1 MAIRNP
7 FDQIILDDPAYAEE
21 TKIDPQAGKKL
32 TRDIYGLIL
41 GEEDPYANKKLERE
55 LSVALAQKEAGLPVD
70 PNKSFVTSAERQ
82 DPILGPALKKFG
94 YESMGLGEVGERS
107 LEFLYRDQL
116 KAREKQ
122 LRGEELSFGEK
133 IAANPFMAALDA
145 ADLTGLIGLATKGG
159 IKLSAKGLQTLTN
172 LKNQGASKEVINQ
185 VMTKQFPDD
194 AQKIGLVYY
203 QSNRPPGMETSQL
216 LNKADDGGSSMPKG
230 LQIGHDINSAR
241 RLESKNKLLKVINDA
256 KQSGKKYKQKL
267 DIYKEADISK
277 FVGKS
282 LGDEFAEI
290 RQDTDFLINKP
301 DKPNKDVVLE
311 FLKQDPNKKY
321 TIKEIAESTGL
332 SYQQVNKVKETN
344 RTQIGN
350 RFVSPKDEGIQRRND
365 MREYLDNIPEGSYVP
380 SDFLAKEFNTTANE
394 VGVFL
399 QSDPKYRNK
408 VRLANTYDFG
418 FNRGFETVPQFLK
431 QYIET
436 AMNDGRF
443 HYRDELTNVDFN
455 GNKIDPI
462 ALTSFFG
469 KNPDYKKYF
478 APTEFQQK
486 GKGRDIT
493 RILNENKE
501 ELGYT
506 AVGSGPRRAEYNF
519 LYDYLRSADP
529 NLFPDFKG
537 SKAEFY
543 QTLLNDLKDK
553 NWKELYRQDID
564 TIRELDTLREQG
576 TEKIKD
582 LFESYKQE
590 YPQQFKNLNKGD
602 FVLHLAHN
610 FPLQLMRGD
619 FGFAGSLKGS
629 TRLSLART
637 NMEHHRK
644 IEDEV
649 AEIVNEVNKKY
660 VDKGFGPQQKQQIP
674 PEINKKLAELDKKA
688 NKLGTVV
695 YFKFGNQ
702 QYKVGNE
709 TPPSVD
715 DLVNAAEKYF
725 QYVAKQSPGYTP
737 KKTDLNFGDVEIPV
751 NVQKNKNSDVDIL
764 TKAKGG
770 QIKPVKMAIGGD
782 PLENIN
788 QQQFASDPATDD
800 NFFQQ
805 AVQDENLLAFNP
817 ANLFKIF
824 KKSSAVAT
832 PNKVVGGATDAP
844 TNMLPATAKVDI
856 DDFPFKSHFIDTL
869 SEQNI
874 PNIDS
879 PQGWRNL
886 FEGTKG
892 FAKSELEGAGIMGYL
907 EDAEKFMPG
916 MKITKQNLLDVYEKS
931 PIANLEIKVKTE
943 VPMPGDYKKYV
954 GSAKHKN
961 MGNAPIDEGGTDY
974 RNIVINV
981 KEIPG
986 QDKAF
991 FNQGHFDKDPNVLA
1005 FTRVANY
1012 KNATG
1017 DNVAVIQEL
1026 QTDLITNL
1034 RKEQERVKA
1043 TASAVRNKKERLQ
1056 ENLINYP
1063 NDEYSKGELDRLNA
1077 QYPEKKLKFLETTD
1091 LTRPADPVFLE
1102 QLAPELTTQL
1112 NAIQDQINN
1121 ILAQNRGRIVNP
1133 NYLEQIKQ
1141 LQDQGLVVFNRLFDL
1156 NRQKNFD
1163 DMLQG
1168 AKVTDAYQSS
1178 QILDIGAGTN
1188 VPTGRDVQSFGQ
1200 IPFGKGPDWIDL
1212 MLKATIQDAQSRGI
1226 NKVAIMPADI
1236 VNQRWRKDIDGAE
1249 AEKFKTIY
1257 DKISVQEL
1265 KNIAKKYTGNK
1276 ANLQIEEIVDPN
1288 KPQQA
1293 FQVMNKNV
1301 DGTFD
1306 KKDMEVMNP
1315 SMPVGSNIGPDD
1327 TADFN
1332 YQIYKVANDF
1342 DYGDVVVRKEIAPGQ
1357 VMDYYVK
1364 VIKSKEPKIDPES
1377 GIDMSIARQDTI
1389 EFVPL
1394 KEDQIAEDS
1403 KVIIEE
1409 FNPSLQKMYVL
1420 TMPEETTKKGPMFL
1434 FRKKDGGKIKS
1445 DGLVSITDIYGDY

>member
-1 MAIRNP
+1 
-7 FDQIILDDPAYAEE
+7 
-21 TKIDPQAGKKL
+21 
-32 TRDIYGLIL
+32 
-41 GEEDPYANKKLERE
+41 
-55 LSVALAQKEAGLPVD
+55 
-70 PNKSFVTSAERQ
+70 
-82 DPILGPALKKFG
+82 
-94 YESMGLGEVGERS
+94 
-107 LEFLYRDQL
+107 
-116 KAREKQ
+116 
-122 LRGEELSFGEK
+122 
-133 IAANPFMAALDA
+133 
-145 ADLTGLIGLATKGG
+145 
-159 IKLSAKGLQTLTN
+159 
-172 LKNQGASKEVINQ
+172 
-185 VMTKQFPDD
+185 
-194 AQKIGLVYY
+194 
-203 QSNRPPGMETSQL
+203 
-216 LNKADDGGSSMPKG
+216 
-230 LQIGHDINSAR
+230 
-241 RLESKNKLLKVINDA
+241 
-256 KQSGKKYKQKL
+256 
-267 DIYKEADISK
+267 
-277 FVGKS
+277 
-282 LGDEFAEI
+282 
-290 RQDTDFLINKP
+290 
-301 DKPNKDVVLE
+301 
-311 FLKQDPNKKY
+311 
-321 TIKEIAESTGL
+321 
-332 SYQQVNKVKETN
+332 
-344 RTQIGN
+344 
-350 RFVSPKDEGIQRRND
+350 
-365 MREYLDNIPEGSYVP
+365 
-380 SDFLAKEFNTTANE
+380 
-394 VGVFL
+394 
-399 QSDPKYRNK
+399 
-408 VRLANTYDFG
+408 
-418 FNRGFETVPQFLK
+418 
-431 QYIET
+431 
-436 AMNDGRF
+436 
-443 HYRDELTNVDFN
+443 
-455 GNKIDPI
+455 
-462 ALTSFFG
+462 
-469 KNPDYKKYF
+469 
-478 APTEFQQK
+478 
-486 GKGRDIT
+486 
-493 RILNENKE
+493 
-501 ELGYT
+501 
-506 AVGSGPRRAEYNF
+506 
-519 LYDYLRSADP
+519 
-529 NLFPDFKG
+529 
-537 SKAEFY
+537 
-543 QTLLNDLKDK
+543 
-553 NWKELYRQDID
+553 
-564 TIRELDTLREQG
+564 
-576 TEKIKD
+576 
-582 LFESYKQE
+582 
-590 YPQQFKNLNKGD
+590 
-602 FVLHLAHN
+602 
-610 FPLQLMRGD
+610 
-619 FGFAGSLKGS
+619 
-629 TRLSLART
+629 
-637 NMEHHRK
+637 
-644 IEDEV
+644 
-649 AEIVNEVNKKY
+649 
-660 VDKGFGPQQKQQIP
+660 
-674 PEINKKLAELDKKA
+674 
-688 NKLGTVV
+688 
-695 YFKFGNQ
+695 
-702 QYKVGNE
+702 
-709 TPPSVD
+709 
-715 DLVNAAEKYF
+715 
-725 QYVAKQSPGYTP
+725 
-737 KKTDLNFGDVEIPV
+737 
-751 NVQKNKNSDVDIL
+751 
-764 TKAKGG
+764 
-770 QIKPVKMAIGGD
+770 MAIGGD

-832 PNKVVGGATDAP
+832 PNKVVGGAPDAP
-844 TNMLPATAKVDI
+844 TNMLPAPAKVDI

-954 GSAKHKN
+954 GEAKHKN

-986 QDKAF
+986 QDKPF
-991 FNQGHFDKDPNVLA
+991 FNSGHFDKDPNVLA

-1017 DNVAVIQEL
+1017 DDVAVIQEL

-1043 TASAVRNKKERLQ
+1043 TASAVRNKKERIKQ
-1056 ENLINYP
+1056 TLINYP
-1063 NDEYSKGELDRLNA
+1063 NDEYTKGELDRLNA
-1077 QYPEKKLKFLETTD
+1077 QYPEEKLKFLETTD
-1091 LTRPADPVFLE
+1091 LTRPADPIFLE

-1121 ILAQNRGRIVNP
+1121 ILTQNRGRIVNP

-1212 MLKATIQDAQSRGI
+1212 MLKSTIQDAQSRGI

-1236 VNQRWRKDIDGAE
+1236 VNKRWNKDIDGAE
-1249 AEKFKTIY
+1249 AEKFKAIY

-1293 FQVMNKNV
+1293 FQILNKNV
-1301 DGTFD
+1301 DGTFAKRD
-1306 KKDMEVMNP
+1306 RDIEP

-1332 YQIYKVANDF
+1332 YQIYNVASDF

-1364 VIKSKEPKIDPES
+1364 IVKAKEPKIDPES

-1394 KEDQIAEDS
+1394 KENQIAEDS

-1409 FNPSLQKMYVL
+1409 YNPSLQKMYVL